1 MGEGSGLFYSIDNA
15 VNVTINRPVFL
26 GKSYLNLNARIV
38 FHFFKLD

>member
-26 GKSYLNLNARIV
+26 GKSYLNLNAGIV